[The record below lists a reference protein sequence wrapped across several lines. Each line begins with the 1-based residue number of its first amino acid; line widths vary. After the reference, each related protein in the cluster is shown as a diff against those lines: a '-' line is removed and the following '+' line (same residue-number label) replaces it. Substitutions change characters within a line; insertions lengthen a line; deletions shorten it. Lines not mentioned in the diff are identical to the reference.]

1 MLADFSFHHIGIAV
15 HQIDKTV
22 GIYLNSGFSK
32 TETII
37 DPVQNVR
44 ICFLKKENTPLYEL
58 IEPLD
63 EASPVSNILKK
74 TGVSPYHICYEVPDL
89 NLAIANLKLM
99 KYIVLQSPVPAK
111 ALDNRKI
118 SFLFHKDTG
127 LIELLE
133 KEKTKNEVIH
143 SQE

>member
-15 HQIDKTV
+15 HQLDKTA
-22 GIYLNSGFSK
+22 GIYLDAGFSK

-37 DPVQNVR
+37 DPIQNVR

-63 EASPVSNILKK
+63 DMSPVCNILKK
-74 TGVSPYHICYEVPDL
+74 IGVSPYHICYEVPDL
-89 NLAIANLKLM
+89 NLAIVNLKLV

-118 SFLFHKDTG
+118 SFLFHKDAG

-133 KEKTKNEVIH
+133 KNQNEVIYF
-143 SQE
+143 QE